1 MALKKLSLSK
11 LEASTLNEAEM
22 NDIAGGWKTVTII
35 FTGITCGCIYK
46 NRGGASTSA
55 NRKANIAQ
63 GKQTLRDNVYTMQ
76 TLIAGDEHEYVVY

>member
-55 NRKANIAQ
+55 NR
-63 GKQTLRDNVYTMQ
+63 
-76 TLIAGDEHEYVVY
+76 